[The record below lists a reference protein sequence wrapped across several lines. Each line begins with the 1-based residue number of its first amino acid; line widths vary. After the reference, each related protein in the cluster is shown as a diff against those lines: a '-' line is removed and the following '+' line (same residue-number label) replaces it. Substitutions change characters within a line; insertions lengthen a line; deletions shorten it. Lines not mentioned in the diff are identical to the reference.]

1 MVELWTGVERAGEPL
16 ILSICTH
23 IHVLGSEREAFN
35 AYLLNGRGLYMRMAN
50 GELAVMCATISYC
63 TYSGIHRCDLAHA
76 TNNRVGGSGIWTRP
90 PYLRRKAD
98 SYERTRLTI
107 GEGAVAY
114 KLGLLI

>member
-50 GELAVMCATISYC
+50 CELAVMCATISYC

-76 TNNRVGGSGIWTRP
+76 TNNRVGGSGI
-90 PYLRRKAD
+90 
-98 SYERTRLTI
+98 
-107 GEGAVAY
+107 
-114 KLGLLI
+114 